1 MEYFVGAAITML
13 AYTLANIMFRKELRE
28 ASDES
33 KFNIKYSQSHVYE
46 MMAPFLDFIRP
57 DAVDTDRQSF
67 KYLKNAYMKIMVVQ
81 NKAYWIKD
89 NIFYVSD
96 IVDGEIQKETQR
108 AVDTMNMDKVELD
121 EMMFIVEKL
130 REDEDDDRR
139 GSGQ

>member
-13 AYTLANIMFRKELRE
+13 AYTLANLMFRKELKE
-28 ASDES
+28 ASDEN
-33 KFNIKYSQSHVYE
+33 KFKIKYSQSHVYE

-57 DAVDTDRQSF
+57 DAVDTDKQSF

-81 NKAYWIKD
+81 DKAYWIKD

-96 IVDGEIQKETQR
+96 IVNGEIQKETQR

-121 EMMFIVEKL
+121 EMIFIVEKL
-130 REDEDDDRR
+130 REDEDNDRR